1 MTRIRCVIGFIGAA
15 SSCWFRTGGS
25 ESVGGGKM
33 EENFAAIADD
43 GKSSAPS
50 LGCRRIAGSWFVTTA
65 FLASIKASS
74 TSLA

>member
-1 MTRIRCVIGFIGAA
+1 MTRIRCGIGFTGAA
-15 SSCWFRTGGS
+15 SSCWFRIGGS
-25 ESVGGGKM
+25 ESVGGGKT
-33 EENFAAIADD
+33 EESFDAIADD

-50 LGCRRIAGSWFVTTA
+50 RGCKRIAGSWFATTA

>member
-1 MTRIRCVIGFIGAA
+1 MTPIRCGSGFTSVA

-25 ESVGGGKM
+25 DSVGGGKT
-33 EENFAAIADD
+33 EESFDAIADD

-50 LGCRRIAGSWFVTTA
+50 LGCRRIVASSFVTTA

>member
-1 MTRIRCVIGFIGAA
+1 MTPIRCASDFTGAA

-25 ESVGGGKM
+25 ESVGGGKTK
-33 EENFAAIADD
+33 ESFDAIADD

-50 LGCRRIAGSWFVTTA
+50 LGCRRTAGSWFVTTA

>member
-1 MTRIRCVIGFIGAA
+1 MTPIRCVSGFTGAV
-15 SSCWFRTGGS
+15 SSCWFHTGGS
-25 ESVGGGKM
+25 ESVGGGKT
-33 EENFAAIADD
+33 EESFDAIADD